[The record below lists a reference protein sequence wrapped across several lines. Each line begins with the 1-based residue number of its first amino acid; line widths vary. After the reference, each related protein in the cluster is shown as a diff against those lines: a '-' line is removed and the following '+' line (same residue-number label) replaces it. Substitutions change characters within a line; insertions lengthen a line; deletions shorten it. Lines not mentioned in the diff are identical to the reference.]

1 MNYNTF
7 IDIIAWIIGLYWI
20 YYIPPVVFSV
30 DTHPFLALCAMMF
43 LVCRCIPYI
52 IVLEEYD

>member
-1 MNYNTF
+1 MNYNKF
-7 IDIIAWIIGLYWI
+7 IDIIAFVIALYWMC
-20 YYIPPVVFSV
+20 YIPEDVFSIE
-30 DTHPFLALCAMMF
+30 THPFIALCAMML